1 MSVKSQDGTEKNKHN
16 CSVTLYYSEGEWHIH
31 RRFHRKKK
39 TPVTAWVIWHRSSLT
54 SECCGSSEAT
64 PHIHGGDCVPNT
76 VLVCCVVQA
85 LHGAEPRPA
94 VVASDHVNS
103 IVEGHRGDI
112 APFPCNV
119 LFKTY
124 MSVLAR
130 STEVEKITTVPFNY
144 KILTGRKLHSCVFGS
159 YFSTMSIGDCWLPN
173 PPITNRTSLAPEK
186 RHKSILP
193 PV

>member
-39 TPVTAWVIWHRSSLT
+39 TPGTAWVIWHRSSLT

-130 STEVEKITTVPFNY
+130 STEVEKNHNSLFQSWNTYRKEAPFLCFRIIFLNY
-144 KILTGRKLHSCVFGS
+144 VYWRLLAAEPTYNQQDFFG
-159 YFSTMSIGDCWLPN
+159 TWK
-173 PPITNRTSLAPEK
+173 AP
-186 RHKSILP
+186 
-193 PV
+193 